1 MFQPVRRI
9 RPTSSTHSWYYTVS
23 VSTGSTVDVIYCINS
38 SGGQDSPGTVTTPW
52 TSPTYSATISSSTPR
67 EAIVLA
73 SLPSGVAGTITATI
87 YEDGKQVAQ
96 VTGTGSGALA
106 EPTHVLS
113 TITARRIVSLRLVLF
128 SKEVVHICPGALER
142 CAPAPRKIAEPAR
155 E

>member
-1 MFQPVRRI
+1 MRLVRLGALVTCAALVALAVVGCSNPSGGSD
-9 RPTSSTHSWYYTVS
+9 PTSSTHSWYYTVS

-106 EPTHVLS
+106 EPTHVL
-113 TITARRIVSLRLVLF
+113 
-128 SKEVVHICPGALER
+128 
-142 CAPAPRKIAEPAR
+142 
-155 E
+155 